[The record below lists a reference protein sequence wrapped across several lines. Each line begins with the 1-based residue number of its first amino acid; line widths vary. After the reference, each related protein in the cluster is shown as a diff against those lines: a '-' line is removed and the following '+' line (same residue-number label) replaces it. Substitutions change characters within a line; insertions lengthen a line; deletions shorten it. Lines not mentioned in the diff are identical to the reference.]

1 LNEPWRRTVPAE
13 LRHEFRGKR
22 GSPALIFTGSLGTDL
37 TMWLP
42 QAEVLKPHFCT
53 LRYDIRGH
61 GASEVPSG
69 PYLMDDLGSD
79 LVGLLD
85 RLGIER
91 ASLCGLSIG
100 GMISMWVAAHAPE
113 RVDRLVLC
121 CTAAKLGPA
130 ESWLERAAIV
140 RTDGVEAI
148 ADAVLD
154 RWFTPGFA
162 EAHPEVIERMRATLI
177 ATPREGYAG
186 CCEAI
191 AGMDLTGD
199 LTSITAPTLV
209 ISAADDPSIHPEHG
223 RRIAELIPGA
233 RFELVEN
240 ARHIA
245 SVEQA
250 DLITALIQEFLNDN

>member
-1 LNEPWRRTVPAE
+1 VPVE
-13 LRHEFRGKR
+13 LHHEFRGKR
-22 GSPALIFTGSLGTDL
+22 GSPALVFTGSLGTDL

-61 GASEVPSG
+61 GASEVPPG
-69 PYLMDDLGSD
+69 PYSMDDLGSD
-79 LVGLLD
+79 LLALMD
-85 RLGIER
+85 RLGIEQ

-113 RVDRLVLC
+113 RVQRLVLC
-121 CTAAKLGPA
+121 CTSARLGPS
-130 ESWLERAAIV
+130 ESWLERAATV
-140 RTDGVEAI
+140 RADGVQAV
-148 ADAVLD
+148 ADVVLE

-162 EAHPEVIERMRATLI
+162 QAHPDVIERMRAQLI
-177 ATPREGYAG
+177 ATPREGYAS

-191 AGMDLTGD
+191 AAMDLTGD
-199 LTSITAPTLV
+199 LGSIQAPTLV
-209 ISAADDPSIHPEHG
+209 ISAADDPSIPPEHG

-233 RFELVEN
+233 RFELVPD

-245 SVEQA
+245 NIEQA
-250 DLITALIQEFLNDN
+250 DLITGLIQEFLTDHQP

>member
-1 LNEPWRRTVPAE
+1 VPAE
-13 LRHEFRGKR
+13 LHYEFRGKR
-22 GSPALIFTGSLGTDL
+22 GSPALAFTGSLGTDL

-42 QAEVLKPHFCT
+42 QADVLKPHFCT

-61 GASEVPSG
+61 GASEVPPG
-69 PYLMDDLGSD
+69 PYSMEDLGSD
-79 LVGLLD
+79 LVALLD

-100 GMISMWVAAHAPE
+100 GMISMWVAAHVPD
-113 RVDRLVLC
+113 RVHRLVLC
-121 CTAAKLGPA
+121 CTSAQLGPR

-140 RTDGVEAI
+140 RADGVQAV

-154 RWFTPGFA
+154 RWFTPEFA
-162 EAHPEVIERMRATLI
+162 QSHPDVIERMRAQLL

-191 AGMDLTGD
+191 AAMDLTGD
-199 LTSITAPTLV
+199 LPSITARTLV
-209 ISAADDPSIHPEHG
+209 VSAAEDPSTPPEHG

-245 SVEQA
+245 SIEQA
-250 DLITALIQEFLNDN
+250 DVITALIDDFLTDHD